1 MDFQVRKG
9 LETPPESAWNENEVF
24 LHLLYYPGCDCSFC
38 RGLPDK
44 CHEWGGIFF
53 GLYRFAGGRGVR
65 LCGLADRLYQPFHA
79 AQVRQ
84 VQKTGICHI
93 E

>member
-24 LHLLYYPGCDCSFC
+24 CIYCIILAVIVLFVVGFLTSAMSGEGSF
-38 RGLPDK
+38 LAF
-44 CHEWGGIFF
+44 IVS
-53 GLYRFAGGRGVR
+53 LVAGGVR

>member
-9 LETPPESAWNENEVF
+9 LETPLKVHGMRTKFFCIYCIILAVIV
-24 LHLLYYPGCDCSFC
+24 LFC

>member
-9 LETPPESAWNENEVF
+9 LETPLKVHGMRTKFFCIYCIILAVIVLFVVGF
-24 LHLLYYPGCDCSFC
+24 LTS
-38 RGLPDK
+38 
-44 CHEWGGIFF
+44 F

>member
-9 LETPPESAWNENEVF
+9 LETPLKVHGMRTKFF

>member
-9 LETPPESAWNENEVF
+9 LETPLKVHGMRTKFFCIYCIILAVIVLFVVGFLTSA
-24 LHLLYYPGCDCSFC
+24 
-38 RGLPDK
+38 
-44 CHEWGGIFF
+44 FF